1 MNLFDIL
8 GPVMVGPSSSH
19 TAGAVRIGYISGKLL
34 QDHVVK
40 AEILLHGSFATTG
53 IGHGT
58 DKALIAG
65 LLGMRPDDI
74 RIPDSFFLAKK
85 DGMEFSFS
93 TITLKDA
100 HPNTAV
106 LRLTGEHGRKIA
118 VVTDSNSGITQAQAK
133 EMGVAVLPMP
143 FMIDGETYYEDI
155 TLTREQFYQRLKDN
169 ADIATSQPTPDSI
182 LKMWDKLLKEY
193 DQIIHIPMSSG
204 LSGSCSTA
212 MMLAGEDEYE
222 GKVFVVDN
230 RRISVTQYQ
239 SVKDAQM
246 LAAMGMDGTQI
257 KKRLEETAADSVIFI
272 TVDTLKYLKKG
283 GRITPAAAAL
293 GTLLKIK
300 PVLIILGEKLDSF
313 AKARTMKQA
322 KTMMMNAIQKELDG
336 RLHDSECRNCHLA
349 IAHTDNE
356 EAALEFKKEVEER
369 FPNADVYMAPLSL
382 SIACHIG
389 PGSLAVTATRKMEEE
404 HEKN

>member
-1 MNLFDIL
+1 M
-8 GPVMVGPSSSH
+8 
-19 TAGAVRIGYISGKLL
+19 
-34 QDHVVK
+34 
-40 AEILLHGSFATTG
+40 
-53 IGHGT
+53 
-58 DKALIAG
+58 
-65 LLGMRPDDI
+65 
-74 RIPDSFFLAKK
+74 
-85 DGMEFSFS
+85 
-93 TITLKDA
+93 
-100 HPNTAV
+100 
-106 LRLTGEHGRKIA
+106 KIA

-389 PGSLAVTATRKMEEE
+389 PGSLAVTATRKMEEVSE
-404 HEKN
+404 QQKTQFAALYDLYTDWNSKINVISRKDRF

>member
-1 MNLFDIL
+1 M
-8 GPVMVGPSSSH
+8 
-19 TAGAVRIGYISGKLL
+19 
-34 QDHVVK
+34 
-40 AEILLHGSFATTG
+40 
-53 IGHGT
+53 
-58 DKALIAG
+58 
-65 LLGMRPDDI
+65 
-74 RIPDSFFLAKK
+74 
-85 DGMEFSFS
+85 
-93 TITLKDA
+93 
-100 HPNTAV
+100 
-106 LRLTGEHGRKIA
+106 KIA

-133 EMGVAVLPMP
+133 DMGVAVLPMP

-246 LAAMGMDGTQI
+246 LAAMGMDGAQI

>member
-1 MNLFDIL
+1 M
-8 GPVMVGPSSSH
+8 
-19 TAGAVRIGYISGKLL
+19 
-34 QDHVVK
+34 
-40 AEILLHGSFATTG
+40 
-53 IGHGT
+53 
-58 DKALIAG
+58 
-65 LLGMRPDDI
+65 
-74 RIPDSFFLAKK
+74 
-85 DGMEFSFS
+85 
-93 TITLKDA
+93 
-100 HPNTAV
+100 
-106 LRLTGEHGRKIA
+106 KIV

-283 GRITPAAAAL
+283 GRITSAAAAL

-322 KTMMMNAIQKELDG
+322 KTMMMNAIQKELDE

>member
-1 MNLFDIL
+1 M
-8 GPVMVGPSSSH
+8 
-19 TAGAVRIGYISGKLL
+19 
-34 QDHVVK
+34 
-40 AEILLHGSFATTG
+40 
-53 IGHGT
+53 
-58 DKALIAG
+58 
-65 LLGMRPDDI
+65 
-74 RIPDSFFLAKK
+74 
-85 DGMEFSFS
+85 
-93 TITLKDA
+93 
-100 HPNTAV
+100 
-106 LRLTGEHGRKIA
+106 KIA

-182 LKMWDKLLKEY
+182 LKMWDKLLKEN
-193 DQIIHIPMSSG
+193 DEIIHIPMSSG

>member
-1 MNLFDIL
+1 M
-8 GPVMVGPSSSH
+8 
-19 TAGAVRIGYISGKLL
+19 
-34 QDHVVK
+34 
-40 AEILLHGSFATTG
+40 
-53 IGHGT
+53 
-58 DKALIAG
+58 
-65 LLGMRPDDI
+65 
-74 RIPDSFFLAKK
+74 
-85 DGMEFSFS
+85 
-93 TITLKDA
+93 
-100 HPNTAV
+100 
-106 LRLTGEHGRKIA
+106 KIA

-239 SVKDAQM
+239 SAKDAQM

-257 KKRLEETAADSVIFI
+257 RKRLEETAADSVIFI

-349 IAHTDNE
+349 IANTDNE

>member
-1 MNLFDIL
+1 M
-8 GPVMVGPSSSH
+8 
-19 TAGAVRIGYISGKLL
+19 
-34 QDHVVK
+34 
-40 AEILLHGSFATTG
+40 
-53 IGHGT
+53 
-58 DKALIAG
+58 
-65 LLGMRPDDI
+65 
-74 RIPDSFFLAKK
+74 
-85 DGMEFSFS
+85 
-93 TITLKDA
+93 
-100 HPNTAV
+100 
-106 LRLTGEHGRKIA
+106 KIA

-133 EMGVAVLPMP
+133 EMGITVLPMP

-155 TLTREQFYQRLKDN
+155 TLTQEQFYQRLKDN
-169 ADIATSQPTPDSI
+169 SDISTSQPTPDSI
-182 LKMWDKLLKEY
+182 MKLWDELLKEY
-193 DQIIHIPMSSG
+193 DQIVHIPMSAG
-204 LSGSCSTA
+204 LSGSCATA

-222 GKVFVVDN
+222 GNVFVVDN
-230 RRISVTQYQ
+230 HRISVTQYQ
-239 SVKDAQM
+239 SVKDAMM
-246 LAAMGMDGTQI
+246 LADMGMDGAQI
-257 KKRLEETAADSVIFI
+257 RKRLEETAADSVIFI

>member
-1 MNLFDIL
+1 M
-8 GPVMVGPSSSH
+8 
-19 TAGAVRIGYISGKLL
+19 
-34 QDHVVK
+34 
-40 AEILLHGSFATTG
+40 
-53 IGHGT
+53 
-58 DKALIAG
+58 
-65 LLGMRPDDI
+65 
-74 RIPDSFFLAKK
+74 
-85 DGMEFSFS
+85 
-93 TITLKDA
+93 
-100 HPNTAV
+100 
-106 LRLTGEHGRKIA
+106 KIA

-349 IAHTDNE
+349 IAHTDDE

>member
-1 MNLFDIL
+1 M
-8 GPVMVGPSSSH
+8 
-19 TAGAVRIGYISGKLL
+19 
-34 QDHVVK
+34 
-40 AEILLHGSFATTG
+40 
-53 IGHGT
+53 
-58 DKALIAG
+58 
-65 LLGMRPDDI
+65 
-74 RIPDSFFLAKK
+74 
-85 DGMEFSFS
+85 
-93 TITLKDA
+93 
-100 HPNTAV
+100 
-106 LRLTGEHGRKIA
+106 KIA
-118 VVTDSNSGITQAQAK
+118 VVTDSNSGITQIQAK
-133 EMGVAVLPMP
+133 EMGITVLPMP

-283 GRITPAAAAL
+283 GQITPAAAAL

>member
-1 MNLFDIL
+1 M
-8 GPVMVGPSSSH
+8 
-19 TAGAVRIGYISGKLL
+19 
-34 QDHVVK
+34 
-40 AEILLHGSFATTG
+40 
-53 IGHGT
+53 
-58 DKALIAG
+58 
-65 LLGMRPDDI
+65 
-74 RIPDSFFLAKK
+74 
-85 DGMEFSFS
+85 
-93 TITLKDA
+93 
-100 HPNTAV
+100 
-106 LRLTGEHGRKIA
+106 
-118 VVTDSNSGITQAQAK
+118 
-133 EMGVAVLPMP
+133 
-143 FMIDGETYYEDI
+143 
-155 TLTREQFYQRLKDN
+155 
-169 ADIATSQPTPDSI
+169 
-182 LKMWDKLLKEY
+182 
-193 DQIIHIPMSSG
+193 
-204 LSGSCSTA
+204 
-212 MMLAGEDEYE
+212 
-222 GKVFVVDN
+222 
-230 RRISVTQYQ
+230 TQYQ

-300 PVLIILGEKLDSF
+300 PMLIILGEKLDSF

-336 RLHDSECRNCHLA
+336 RLHDSESRNCHLA

>member
-1 MNLFDIL
+1 M
-8 GPVMVGPSSSH
+8 
-19 TAGAVRIGYISGKLL
+19 
-34 QDHVVK
+34 
-40 AEILLHGSFATTG
+40 
-53 IGHGT
+53 
-58 DKALIAG
+58 
-65 LLGMRPDDI
+65 
-74 RIPDSFFLAKK
+74 
-85 DGMEFSFS
+85 
-93 TITLKDA
+93 
-100 HPNTAV
+100 
-106 LRLTGEHGRKIA
+106 KIA
-118 VVTDSNSGITQAQAK
+118 VVTDSNSGITQIQAK
-133 EMGVAVLPMP
+133 EMGITVLPMP

-155 TLTREQFYQRLKDN
+155 TLTQEQFYQKLKDN
-169 ADIATSQPTPDSI
+169 SDISTSQPTPDSI
-182 LKMWDKLLKEY
+182 MKMWDELLKEY
-193 DQIIHIPMSSG
+193 DQIVHIPMSSG

-246 LAAMGMDGTQI
+246 LAAMGMDGAQI
-257 KKRLEETAADSVIFI
+257 RKRLEETAADSVIFI

-293 GTLLKIK
+293 GTLLRIK

-322 KTMMMNAIQKELDG
+322 KTMMMNAIQKELDE
-336 RLHDSECRNCHLA
+336 RLHDSGCKDCHLA

-356 EAALEFKKEVEER
+356 EAALEFQKEVKER
-369 FPNADVYMAPLSL
+369 FPDADVYMAPLSL

-404 HEKN
+404 HEKH